1 MASGFVFSEISV
13 CVPLCLCAYMFPVP
27 FFFGLFFFTI
37 LHFSNIFYFIIRFYS
52 PGLRI
57 YMANKHIYENICP

>member
-27 FFFGLFFFTI
+27 FFLASFSSLFY
-37 LHFSNIFYFIIRFYS
+37 IFQIYFILLLDFTVRV
-52 PGLRI
+52 
-57 YMANKHIYENICP
+57 